1 MTVEAGQECVL
12 CAWREKCAKKFSI
25 KESAAHCVDFSRDQS
40 IPLEEAERKDKGRD
54 LKNVEDVF
62 SKS

>member
-1 MTVEAGQECVL
+1 MTLEIGQECVL

-25 KESAAHCVDFSRDQS
+25 KESALRCADFSRDQS
-40 IPLEEAERKDKGRD
+40 IPLEEEKRDGKGRD

-62 SKS
+62 KKS

>member
-25 KESAAHCVDFSRDQS
+25 KESAVHCADFSRDRS
-40 IPLEEAERKDKGRD
+40 IPRGEETQEDKGPAM
-54 LKNVEDVF
+54 KCVEDVF
-62 SKS
+62 GKS